1 MELSGVHVHVY
12 TCIGQVHVTEFSKCN
27 TKVAGKFNLAD
38 MKLKYMLIH
47 KGAQRELVIR
57 VN

>member
-1 MELSGVHVHVY
+1 MELSGVHVY
-12 TCIGQVHVTEFSKCN
+12 TCIWQVHVTKFSKCN

-38 MKLKYMLIH
+38 MMLKYMLIH
-47 KGAQRELVIR
+47 KGTQRELIIR